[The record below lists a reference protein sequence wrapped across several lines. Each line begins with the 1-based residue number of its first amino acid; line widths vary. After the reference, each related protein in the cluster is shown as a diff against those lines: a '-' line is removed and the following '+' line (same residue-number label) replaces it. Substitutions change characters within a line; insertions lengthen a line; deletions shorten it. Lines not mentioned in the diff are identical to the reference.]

1 MRNNEEIIKLENV
14 SFQYKKK
21 KEVIKNADFSIYK
34 GFLYGVA
41 GKNSV
46 GKSTLLKILCGKIS
60 NYQGKIIY
68 HFDNTAGYKSNIGI
82 VTDEEEFIGHLSLIN
97 NAKVFGPLYKNFCI
111 ENFVSNLKAEEID
124 ENKIFS
130 ELSDGEKIK
139 FRIAFALSYKPE
151 LLIMDE
157 PAGVL
162 DVQAREKFMQNI
174 RQMATEQNITVIM
187 ATHLTADLDKMADY
201 ILFINEDGSS
211 MVYDRE
217 SLSDNYMLL
226 RGTKEQIDALPQEAL
241 IASEESESFFTVMTD
256 RYLKI
261 KEQKAVKEIKTE
273 IPDIETIMYF
283 MDKAS
288 VKKNEER
295 TEAGDIKEQKK
306 KENRSKEQTQQIRN
320 EQESH
325 YADLK
330 KAYHRLFDISGRKW
344 LGGIVGFIMLL
355 IWNIILA
362 DIESISDIMK
372 IICLFISYDMFFDAI
387 KLPKKIELPSW
398 YHILSW
404 MPVNKKDILKF
415 YLLNAVK
422 CIGIGFIIT
431 LIITMIFQNI
441 NMLLYYAGF
450 FIAYLGGMV
459 YEAGT
464 LTGSRCFQ
472 SRNLEIKNEC

>member
-1 MRNNEEIIKLENV
+1 MRNNEEIVKLENV

-68 HFDNTAGYKSNIGI
+68 HFNNTAGYKSNIGI

-111 ENFVSNLKAEEID
+111 EDFVSNLKAEEID

-226 RGTKEQIDALPQEAL
+226 RGTKEQIDALPQEML
-241 IASEESESFFTVMTD
+241 IAAEESENFVTAMTD
-256 RYLKI
+256 EFSKI
-261 KEQKAVKEIKTE
+261 KGQEVAQEIKTE

-288 VKKNEER
+288 VKK
-295 TEAGDIKEQKK
+295 KEGGTAVRDRKEWQEKQKK
-306 KENRSKEQTQQIRN
+306 KSRDEEQKEKSR
-320 EQESH
+320 

-330 KAYHRLFDISGRKW
+330 KAYHRLFDISGRNW
-344 LGGIVGFIMLL
+344 LGIINGVIMLL
-355 IWNIILA
+355 VWNIIFL
-362 DIESISDIMK
+362 DTESISNLRGVVRLL
-372 IICLFISYDMFFDAI
+372 CLFMSYIVLFENMRTPKNMPSISA
-387 KLPKKIELPSW
+387 W
-398 YHILSW
+398 YRILTW
-404 MPVNKKDILKF
+404 MPVNKKEAIRF
-415 YLLNAVK
+415 YLFNMVR
-422 CIGIGFIIT
+422 CMGFA
-431 LIITMIFQNI
+431 LIIPLIIMLIFQNMNI
-441 NMLLYYAGF
+441 LAHYAEF
-450 FIAYLGGMV
+450 FIAYIMGIV
-459 YEAGT
+459 AYEMRKIAA
-464 LTGSRCFQ
+464 
-472 SRNLEIKNEC
+472 N